1 MSITLTFS
9 GGQTNE
15 SNEEYGY
22 VVITCSPL
30 CSGPRTK
37 RTFNTGFMGAE
48 KSRLVR
54 DDVLKG
60 C

>member
-15 SNEEYGY
+15 SSY

-30 CSGPRTK
+30 CSRVLAPDVLSTLA
-37 RTFNTGFMGAE
+37 GFMGAE

>member
-15 SNEEYGY
+15 SSYA
-22 VVITCSPL
+22 VITVRVRVLAPDVLSTL
-30 CSGPRTK
+30 A
-37 RTFNTGFMGAE
+37 GFMGAE